1 MERIDL
7 TGRRF
12 GRLTV
17 IEYVYTKKR
26 KPYYKVKCDCGKTKI
41 VCGNSMVRGLT
52 QSCGCLRNER
62 VRNAITKY
70 TDPAHQR
77 FGEKN
82 GSYKHGLSKHPLY
95 HVYREMIARCYRESH
110 HAYKYY
116 GARGIGVCDEW
127 KNDFMSFFN
136 WSIENGWEDKVA
148 FGYKHRIW
156 TLDRIDC
163 NKGYSPDNCRYA
175 SAFMQANN
183 TRRNHTDRVS
193 YLDRE
198 REGKK
203 S

>member
-17 IEYVYTKKR
+17 VKYVYTKNR

-41 VCGNSMVRGLT
+41 VCGDSLSRGLT
-52 QSCGCLRNER
+52 QSCGCLRDDR
-62 VRNAITKY
+62 VSA
-70 TDPAHQR
+70 
-77 FGEKN
+77 
-82 GSYKHGLSKHPLY
+82 SVSSHGLSGHPLY
-95 HVYREMIARCYRESH
+95 AVYRSMIDRCYNEKSP
-110 HAYKYY
+110 AYKYY

-127 KNDFMSFFN
+127 RNDFKAFYD
-136 WSIENGWEDKVA
+136 WAIANGWEDKVA

-163 NKGYSPDNCRYA
+163 NKGYSPDNCRYV

-183 TRRNHTDRVS
+183 TRKNHTERVS
-193 YLDRE
+193 YLDQERE
-198 REGKK
+198 RKK
-203 S
+203 T